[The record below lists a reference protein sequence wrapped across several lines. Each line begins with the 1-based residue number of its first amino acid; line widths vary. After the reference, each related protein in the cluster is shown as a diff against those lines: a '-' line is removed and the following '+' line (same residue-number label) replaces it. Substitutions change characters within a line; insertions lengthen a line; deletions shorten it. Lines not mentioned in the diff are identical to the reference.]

1 MSNNVCFKKNLDNP
15 YYCVTTVVCPGF
27 LKQMLNDDF
36 RTLFGLL
43 CALNSEAMFNRKLR
57 NGNESL
63 MKSQ

>member
-1 MSNNVCFKKNLDNP
+1 MFGSWK
-15 YYCVTTVVCPGF
+15 
-27 LKQMLNDDF
+27 LNDDF
-36 RTLFGLL
+36 RTPFALL